1 MVKKKSGKPD
11 MRFRIPKRAVAKKA
25 SKALAIAK
33 ENKKFI
39 QKTIEM
45 KQVNYNSGALS
56 ISTSGLSAGSFSQ
69 MATGAEDGSTLGSAS
84 RIGNSI
90 TLLRQQVCM
99 NITGAS
105 VDTYNQFRVLV
116 VESMDGN
123 QPIVLADVLEYGNYS
138 VYGSLVFA
146 SPYTTK
152 TSTNKRYRIH
162 YDKTFELTGLPTKG
176 GKASRVIKH
185 TVKYGKTGKELE
197 YAGAGSLN
205 PNNHRLTLLWISDS
219 VSGPHPE
226 LHYSVRTSY
235 KDA

>member
-1 MVKKKSGKPD
+1 MVKARKGKPD

-25 SKALAIAK
+25 TKALAIAK

-56 ISTSGLSAGSFSQ
+56 ISSAGLTAGSFTQ
-69 MATGAEDGSTLGSAS
+69 TATGAEDGDALGSQS

-90 TLLRQQVCM
+90 TLLRQQCCM
-99 NITGAS
+99 NIQADA
-105 VDTYNQFRVLV
+105 VDTYNQFRVLI

-123 QPIVLADVLEYGNYS
+123 QPLLLTDVLQYGAYS

-152 TSTNKRYRIH
+152 TSTNKRYKVH
-162 YDKTFELTGLPTKG
+162 YDKTFELSALPTKG

-185 TVKYGKTGKELE
+185 TIKYGKSGKELE

-205 PNNHRLTLLWISDS
+205 PNNHRLTLMWISDS
-219 VSGPHPE
+219 VSGPHPA
-226 LHYSVRTSY
+226 LHYSVRSSY